1 MIEKVKNYLLMLVQ
15 RSLMEGTVIR
25 VDENRKMPPALR
37 AAGENKL
44 SARDDLVLADKCE
57 PVTTLSLSA
66 ARYQNL
72 SAGQRIIRTFTP
84 LRAAMFTLSI
94 CVVGLFAYLC
104 AQTSIPSVTVSL
116 GSAASPGDVSTSL
129 QVLFLITVLALAPS
143 ILIMTTSFIRI
154 IIVLSFL
161 RRALGTQTLPPDQL
175 MVGLA
180 LFMTLFVMM
189 PVITEMNDKA
199 LQPYIAEEI
208 QFREAVDLA
217 IKPVRNFMLR
227 QVNEKDVA
235 LFVRISRMPM
245 PRTVNDLP
253 LEVIIPAFITSEL
266 KTGFIIGFILFI
278 PFLVI
283 DMVVASV
290 LLSMG
295 MMMLPP
301 TMISMPF
308 KIILFVMVDGWH
320 LLVRQLVVS
329 FR

>member
-1 MIEKVKNYLLMLVQ
+1 LSVWK
-15 RSLMEGTVIR
+15 
-25 VDENRKMPPALR
+25 R
-37 AAGENKL
+37 AAAVF
-44 SARDDLVLADKCE
+44 S
-57 PVTTLSLSA
+57 
-66 ARYQNL
+66 
-72 SAGQRIIRTFTP
+72 P
-84 LRAAMFTLSI
+84 LRAAAFTMSI
-94 CVVGLFAYLC
+94 IVIGSFAYLC
-104 AQTSIPSVTVSL
+104 AQTIPRITLSVADTNN
-116 GSAASPGDVSTSL
+116 PGEVSTAL

-143 ILIMTTSFIRI
+143 ILIMTTSFVRI

-161 RRALGTQTLPPDQL
+161 RRAIGTQSLPPDQL

-189 PVITEMNDKA
+189 PVLSEINQKA
-199 LQPYIAEEI
+199 LQPFIAEEI
-208 QFREAVDLA
+208 KFNEAIDLA
-217 IKPVRNFMLR
+217 VRPMRNFMLR
-227 QVNEKDVA
+227 QVSEKDVA
-235 LFVRISRMPM
+235 LFVRISRMPP
-245 PRTVNDLP
+245 PRTVDDLP

-301 TMISMPF
+301 AMISMPF

-320 LLVRQLVVS
+320 LIVSELVVS

>member
-1 MIEKVKNYLLMLVQ
+1 MRREPE
-15 RSLMEGTVIR
+15 R
-25 VDENRKMPPALR
+25 
-37 AAGENKL
+37 AGESLLPDQPPTPKL
-44 SARDDLVLADKCE
+44 NNAAPTGGGGGLRRVLDSFSTAW
-57 PVTTLSLSA
+57 T
-66 ARYQNL
+66 
-72 SAGQRIIRTFTP
+72 
-84 LRAAMFTLSI
+84 AMFTMSI
-94 CVVGLFAYLC
+94 LVIGFFVYLC
-104 AQTSIPSVTVSL
+104 AQTVPRVTLSVAD
-116 GSAASPGDVSTSL
+116 GNNPGDVSVAL

-143 ILIMTTSFIRI
+143 ILIMTTAFVRI

-161 RRALGTQTLPPDQL
+161 RRAIGTQSLPPDQL

-189 PVITEMNDKA
+189 PVLTEVNQKA
-199 LQPYIAEEI
+199 LQPYMAQEIKFKEAIDIA
-208 QFREAVDLA
+208 V
-217 IKPVRNFMLR
+217 KPIRNFMLR
-227 QVNEKDVA
+227 QVTEKDVA
-235 LFVRISRMPM
+235 LFVRISRMPP
-245 PRTVNDLP
+245 PRTIDDLS

-266 KTGFIIGFILFI
+266 KAGFIIGFILFI

-301 TMISMPF
+301 AMISMPF

-320 LLVRQLVVS
+320 LIVRELVVS

>member
-1 MIEKVKNYLLMLVQ
+1 MTDKNE
-15 RSLMEGTVIR
+15 SA
-25 VDENRKMPPALR
+25 PA
-37 AAGENKL
+37 
-44 SARDDLVLADKCE
+44 
-57 PVTTLSLSA
+57 LSLSGA
-66 ARYQNL
+66 QSQGLGLGRRVAK
-72 SAGQRIIRTFTP
+72 TFTP
-84 LRAAMFTLSI
+84 LRAAMFTMSI
-94 CVVGLFAYLC
+94 LVVGLFAFLS
-104 AQTSIPSVTVSL
+104 AQNIPSVTLSL
-116 GSAASPGDVSTSL
+116 ANANNPGEVSTAL

-189 PVITEMNDKA
+189 PVLTEINDKA
-199 LQPYIAEEI
+199 LQPYLAEEI
-208 QFREAVDLA
+208 QFREAVDVA
-217 IKPVRNFMLR
+217 IKPMRNFMLR
-227 QVNEKDVA
+227 QVTEKDVA
-235 LFVRISRMPM
+235 LFVRISRMPP
-245 PRTVNDLP
+245 PRTVDDLP

-301 TMISMPF
+301 TMIAMPF

-320 LLVRQLVVS
+320 LLVRQLIIS